1 MPRRSPTPTRIAL
14 VLALAAG
21 AACQRASSPPPDI
34 YARPSPQ
41 ETAELIAQAKAG
53 LRSAQREL
61 GRRYYGGDG
70 VPQDPAVAARWWQK
84 AAEAGDDQAQAALA
98 LQLFTGD
105 GVAQDQARARQWWE
119 RAALGGNVE
128 SQANLGWLYFNGIGV
143 KRDPARG
150 YAWISLAAEAG
161 VERARVARDEFA
173 RGMEGGE
180 LAQAAQLAAQL
191 RARIHASQAPGV
203 REGHLQKVSE
213 ATAFFVSKDGDA
225 VTASHVVAECAQ
237 LRLADRS
244 GVVTVKRTDT
254 EHDLALLHVPGRVRA
269 TAVLSRDPGAVR
281 QGDAVVVFGYPLNA
295 WLSNGG
301 NLTPGTVSALTGL
314 GNDPNQWQ
322 ITAPIQPGSSGS
334 PVFDQRGVV
343 VGVVSMHLSDERLRE
358 STGSSGQNLN
368 FAVNGARL
376 TEFLR
381 RERVP
386 YRSGG
391 FFRFPRDNADIADEA
406 RTFTR
411 AIECWK

>member
-1 MPRRSPTPTRIAL
+1 MPRRSQTSTRVAL
-14 VLALAAG
+14 GLALAAS
-21 AACQRASSPPPDI
+21 AACQRAPPPPPDI

-41 ETAELIAQAKAG
+41 ETAELLAQAKAG
-53 LRSAQREL
+53 QRSAQREL

-70 VPQDPAVAARWWQK
+70 LPQDPAVAARWWRK
-84 AAEAGDDQAQAALA
+84 AAETGDDQAQAALA
-98 LQLFTGD
+98 LLLYNGD
-105 GVAQDQARARQWWE
+105 GVAQDPAQARHWWE
-119 RAALGGNVE
+119 QAALRGNLE

-143 KRDPARG
+143 KRDPVRG

-161 VERARVARDEFA
+161 VERARMARDEFA
-173 RGMEGGE
+173 LAMEDGE
-180 LAQAAQLAAQL
+180 RAQARQLAAQW
-191 RARIHASQAPGV
+191 RARVRASQAPGV
-203 REGHLQKVSE
+203 REGRLQKVSE
-213 ATAFFVSKDGDA
+213 ATAFLISNDGDA
-225 VTASHVVAECAQ
+225 VTAGHVVAECAQ

-254 EHDLALLHVPGRVRA
+254 EHDLALLHVPGHIGA
-269 TAVLSRDPGAVR
+269 TAVLSSDPGAVR
-281 QGDAVVVFGYPLNA
+281 QGDAVVVFGYPLSA
-295 WLSNGG
+295 WLSRGG

-343 VGVVSMHLSDERLRE
+343 VGVVSMHLSDERLHE
-358 STGSSGQNLN
+358 ATGSSGQNLN
-368 FAVNGARL
+368 FAVTGARL
-376 TEFLR
+376 GEFLR

-391 FFRFPRDNADIADEA
+391 FFRFPRGNADIADEA

-411 AIECWK
+411 VIECWK